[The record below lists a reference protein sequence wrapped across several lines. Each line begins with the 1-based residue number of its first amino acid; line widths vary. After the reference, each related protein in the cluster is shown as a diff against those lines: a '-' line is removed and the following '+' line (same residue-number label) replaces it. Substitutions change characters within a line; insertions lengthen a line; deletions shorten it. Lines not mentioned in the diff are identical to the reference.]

1 MNTRAILMRA
11 CVVGGLAFSG
21 IAIAQEMDAQVQIGD
36 TEVSTD
42 MQGGMATVQF
52 PQGIRPAED
61 ADVSGARD
69 DIREVLTEMTEAAFT
84 KGGFSDMVER
94 FVDQDRNRIGR
105 LEDVESEQL
114 DSVVEIFLQNWENKY
129 GNEFDIEDDKFL
141 GAGLAVAIG
150 EVEDSRQAMANWP
163 LSLTGE
169 EGPRA
174 AAGAMINE
182 DEQSDANLEE
192 GRTVAIAAVPG
203 KDGKMLHLSLI
214 KEAGGWKIDLPNN
227 ITRQQLHSRVSTMIR
242 TLNANPDQWSETEAE
257 AYNLVGRKL
266 LMAIHDID
274 ETMDERAL
282 PAGGLQEGEMD
293 INVDVDTQ

>member
-192 GRTVAIAAVPG
+192 ERTVAIAAVPG

-242 TLNANPDQWSETEAE
+242 TLNANPDQWPETEAE

>member
-1 MNTRAILMRA
+1 
-11 CVVGGLAFSG
+11 
-21 IAIAQEMDAQVQIGD
+21 
-36 TEVSTD
+36 
-42 MQGGMATVQF
+42 
-52 PQGIRPAED
+52 
-61 ADVSGARD
+61 
-69 DIREVLTEMTEAAFT
+69 
-84 KGGFSDMVER
+84 
-94 FVDQDRNRIGR
+94 
-105 LEDVESEQL
+105 
-114 DSVVEIFLQNWENKY
+114 
-129 GNEFDIEDDKFL
+129 
-141 GAGLAVAIG
+141 
-150 EVEDSRQAMANWP
+150 
-163 LSLTGE
+163 
-169 EGPRA
+169 
-174 AAGAMINE
+174 
-182 DEQSDANLEE
+182 NLEE

-242 TLNANPDQWSETEAE
+242 TLNANPDQWPETEAE

>member
-242 TLNANPDQWSETEAE
+242 TLNANPDQWPETEAE